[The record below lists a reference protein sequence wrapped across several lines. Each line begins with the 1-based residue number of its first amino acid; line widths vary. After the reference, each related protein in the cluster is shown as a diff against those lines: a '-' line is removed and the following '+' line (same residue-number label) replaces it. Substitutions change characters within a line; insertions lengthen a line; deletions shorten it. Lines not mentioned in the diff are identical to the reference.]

1 MSAFKHSIAVI
12 LPPRERFRAADAGA
26 VALTVHDF
34 VLASRFQPQ
43 IVVFGGETQPFS
55 DVDFCHVATSWSW
68 MVGKNLAYAYAC
80 ITLLRKQNI
89 QLVEVHN
96 RITLALRIKK
106 SLPRL
111 AVAIHLHNDPHG
123 MEGAKT
129 AKQRQY
135 LLEQIDVV
143 YCVSEYVRQRL
154 LEGVAPELAVKCHV
168 IHNALADNHSVD
180 ISVQKQQWL
189 VYAGRFIP
197 EKGALAL
204 AQALAEVLP
213 HFPQWRAV
221 FLGAWG
227 FGHAAGKSDYEQQVY
242 TALTTVA
249 SQVEFRGHVP
259 HSEVMAILAQSSVT
273 VVPST
278 CAEAFG
284 RVALEAMSMRNAVM
298 VSSFG
303 ALPEIAGDAAI
314 VLLEVSKIAL
324 AQQLTALLHSPER
337 IELVAATCQQRA
349 RQQFNIKL
357 IVHKL
362 DAKRAQLLHGV

>member
-1 MSAFKHSIAVI
+1 MTAFKHSIAVI

-43 IVVFGGETQPFS
+43 IVVFGGETQPFN
-55 DVDFCHVATSWSW
+55 DVSFCYVPTTWAWLL
-68 MVGKNLAYAYAC
+68 GKNLAYAQAS
-80 ITLLRKQNI
+80 INQLREQKVL
-89 QLVEVHN
+89 LVEVHN

-106 SLPRL
+106 ALPNL
-111 AVAIHLHNDPHG
+111 AVTAHLHNDPHG

-135 LLEQIDVV
+135 LLEKVDAV

-154 LEGVAPELAVKCHV
+154 LEGVRPELVVKCHV
-168 IHNALADNHSVD
+168 IHNALADNHAVD
-180 ISVQKQQWL
+180 VAGQKQRWL

-197 EKGALAL
+197 EKGALVL

-227 FGHAAGKSDYEQQVY
+227 FGHTAGKSDYEQQVY
-242 TALTTVA
+242 AALTTVA

-259 HSEVMAILAQSSVT
+259 HSEVMATLAQSSVT

-284 RVALEAMSMRNAVM
+284 RVVLEAMSMQNAVM

-314 VLLEVSKIAL
+314 VLAEVSSSAL
-324 AQQLTALLHSPER
+324 VQQLTALLDSPER
-337 IELVAATCQQRA
+337 IDFVATACQQRA
-349 RQQFNIKL
+349 RQQFNINR
-357 IVHKL
+357 IVHEL
-362 DAKRAQLLHGV
+362 DAIRTQLLQGV

>member
-1 MSAFKHSIAVI
+1 MTALTQAIAVI

-34 VLASRFQPQ
+34 VLASRFHSQ

-55 DVDFCHVATSWSW
+55 DVNFCHVPTTWAWLL
-68 MVGKNLAYAYAC
+68 GKNLAYAQAC
-80 ITLLRKQNI
+80 ITLLREQKV

-111 AVAIHLHNDPHG
+111 AVATHLHNDPHG

-129 AKQRQY
+129 AKQRQS
-135 LLEQIDVV
+135 LLEQLDAV

-168 IHNALADNHSVD
+168 IHNALADKHSVD
-180 ISVQKQQWL
+180 IAAQKQHWL

-227 FGHAAGKSDYEQQVY
+227 FGHTAGKSDYEQQVY
-242 TALTTVA
+242 AALRTVA

-259 HSEVMAILAQSSVT
+259 HSEVMATLAQSSVT

-284 RVALEAMSMRNAVM
+284 RVVLEAMSMQNAVM
-298 VSSFG
+298 VSAFG

-314 VLLEVSKIAL
+314 VLTEVSSSAL
-324 AQQLTALLHSPER
+324 VQQLTALLDSPER
-337 IELVAATCQQRA
+337 IDLVATACQQRA
-349 RQQFNIKL
+349 HQQFNL
-357 IVHKL
+357 NRIVHEL
-362 DAKRAQLLHGV
+362 DAKRVQLLHGV

>member
-1 MSAFKHSIAVI
+1 MTALTPTIAVI

-106 SLPRL
+106 YLPRL

-168 IHNALADNHSVD
+168 IHNALADNHSVN
-180 ISVQKQQWL
+180 IAAQKQHWL

-204 AQALAEVLP
+204 AQALAQVLP

-227 FGHAAGKSDYEQQVY
+227 FGHSAGKSDYEQQVY
-242 TALTTVA
+242 AALTTVA

-259 HSEVMAILAQSSVT
+259 HSEVMATLAQSLVA

-303 ALPEIAGDAAI
+303 ALPEIVGDAAI
-314 VLLEVSKIAL
+314 VLPEVSKIAL
-324 AQQLTALLHSPER
+324 AQQLTALLHSSER
-337 IELVAATCQQRA
+337 IDRVAAACQRRA
-349 RQQFNIKL
+349 HQQFNL
-357 IVHKL
+357 NCIVHKL
-362 DAKRAQLLHGV
+362 DAIRTQLLH

>member
-1 MSAFKHSIAVI
+1 LSAFKHSVAVI

-26 VALTVHDF
+26 VALTVYDF
-34 VLASRFQPQ
+34 VVTSRFQSQ
-43 IVVFGGETQPFS
+43 IVVFGGEIQPFS
-55 DVDFCHVATSWSW
+55 DVNFCHVPTTWAWLL
-68 MVGKNLAYAYAC
+68 GKNLAYAQAC

-96 RITLALRIKK
+96 RIILALRIKK
-106 SLPRL
+106 ALPRL
-111 AVAIHLHNDPHG
+111 VVAAHLHNDPHS
-123 MEGAKT
+123 MDGAKT

-135 LLEQIDVV
+135 LLEQIDAV

-154 LEGVAPELAVKCHV
+154 LAGVTPELAVKCHV
-168 IHNALADNHSVD
+168 IHNALADNHSVA
-180 ISVQKQQWL
+180 IAAQKQRWL
-189 VYAGRFIP
+189 VYAGRFVP
-197 EKGALAL
+197 EKGVLAL

-213 HFPQWRAV
+213 QFPQWRAV

-242 TALTTVA
+242 AALTTVA

-259 HSEVMAILAQSSVT
+259 HSEVMATLAQSLVT

-284 RVALEAMSMRNAVM
+284 RVALEAMSMHNAVM

-303 ALPEIAGDAAI
+303 ALPEIAGSAAI
-314 VLLEVSKIAL
+314 VLPEVSKIAL

-337 IELVAATCQQRA
+337 IELVAAACQQRA
-349 RQQFNIKL
+349 HQQFNIKL

-362 DAKRAQLLHGV
+362 DAIRAQLLH